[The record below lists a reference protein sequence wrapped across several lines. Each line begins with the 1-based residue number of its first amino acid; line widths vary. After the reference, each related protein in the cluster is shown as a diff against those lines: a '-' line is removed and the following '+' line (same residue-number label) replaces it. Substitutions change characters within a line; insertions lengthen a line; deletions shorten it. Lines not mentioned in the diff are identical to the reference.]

1 MGVSRTRR
9 RSLTFVLPCV
19 QVVVIVLFLILLVV
33 SLYGTTQVRDGLELT
48 DIVPRETSEY
58 DFIGAQF
65 KFFSFYNMYLVT
77 QRADYA
83 QKQPLL
89 HQLHQRFHT
98 IRYVLKEDNGQLP
111 RMWLHYFREWLQG
124 EKSSSIITI
133 PTRPKAREE
142 LSLGRMQRGSSL
154 YLTLVL
160 TLRADSVINA
170 SFSIPV

>member
-1 MGVSRTRR
+1 M
-9 RSLTFVLPCV
+9 
-19 QVVVIVLFLILLVV
+19 LFLCLLGV

-58 DFIGAQF
+58 DFIGTQF
-65 KFFSFYNMYLVT
+65 KFFSFYNMYVVT

-111 RMWLHYFREWLQG
+111 PMWLHYLRDWLQG
-124 EKSSSIITI
+124 KM
-133 PTRPKAREE
+133 K
-142 LSLGRMQRGSSL
+142 LSLSL
-154 YLTLVL
+154 QDSISIQLVL
-160 TLRADSVINA
+160 VAACCVSSYILQAAYNKNYATNKNM
-170 SFSIPV
+170 

>member
-1 MGVSRTRR
+1 M
-9 RSLTFVLPCV
+9 
-19 QVVVIVLFLILLVV
+19 VVIGLFLCLLGV

-65 KFFSFYNMYLVT
+65 KFFSFYNMYVVT

-111 RMWLHYFREWLQG
+111 RMWLHYLRDWLQG
-124 EKSSSIITI
+124 IQK
-133 PTRPKAREE
+133 
-142 LSLGRMQRGSSL
+142 L
-154 YLTLVL
+154 
-160 TLRADSVINA
+160 NA
-170 SFSIPV
+170 SGESYLRR